1 MVDGAARPVIVLV
14 AGNAED
20 LPILHSCRIDAANLT
35 EGPISL
41 DFRHRFAFGCSIAD
55 GLGFV
60 GIGNGRPPASRD
72 ALSLRKIF
80 RE

>member
-1 MVDGAARPVIVLV
+1 MVDGAARPVIVLIV
-14 AGNAED
+14 GNAED
-20 LPILHSCRIDAANLT
+20 LLILHSCRIDAANLA

>member
-14 AGNAED
+14 AGNAEA
-20 LPILHSCRIDAANLT
+20 LPILHSCRIDAANLA